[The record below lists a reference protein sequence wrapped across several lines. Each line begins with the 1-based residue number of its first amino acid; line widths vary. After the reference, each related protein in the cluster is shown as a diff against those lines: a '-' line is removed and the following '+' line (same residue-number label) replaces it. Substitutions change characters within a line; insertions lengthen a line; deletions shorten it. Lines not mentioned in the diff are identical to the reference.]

1 MSARLANKIAVVT
14 GIGAGIGRGIAL
26 RFAQEG
32 ATVIGCDINA
42 ATAQAT
48 VDAARDEGLTLSSV
62 HPCNLT
68 RECDVSRLMEASG
81 ALHGRIDVLVNAAA
95 IAPHTARTA
104 DMSYVP
110 QWTETLKGEV
120 DIVFLTCKAAWPYLE
135 TSGAASIINF
145 ASVNAFRG
153 SNNFGM
159 VAHCAGKGAVLAMTR
174 QIALEGAPTI
184 RANTISPGLVQTAA
198 TASAK
203 ATDGPIAAAILSR
216 IPMKRLGAPDDIAW
230 CAVFLGSDESAWIT
244 GANVP
249 VDGGV
254 LAN

>member
-26 RFAQEG
+26 RYAREG
-32 ATVIGCDINA
+32 ATVIGCDINP

-48 VDAARDEGLTLSSV
+48 VETARAEGLTLSSV
-62 HPCNLT
+62 HPCDLT
-68 RECDVSRLMEASG
+68 QEGDVSRLIG
-81 ALHGRIDVLVNAAA
+81 AAGAHGRIDILVNAAA
-95 IAPHTARTA
+95 IAPHTARAA

-110 QWTETLKGEV
+110 QWADTIKGEV
-120 DIVFLTCKAAWPYLE
+120 DIVFLACKAAWPYLE
-135 TSGAASIINF
+135 ASGGASIVNF

-153 SNNFGM
+153 STNFGM

-174 QIALEGAPTI
+174 QLALEGAPTI
-184 RANTISPGLVQTAA
+184 RANTISPGLVASAA

-203 ATDGPIAAAILSR
+203 AMDGPIGAAILSR
-216 IPMKRLGAPDDIAW
+216 IPMKRLGTPDDIAW